1 MLNEVQMKQIDY
13 DLLQQALR
21 KMTPDT
27 KLYHLLKSELSQQGY
42 WKCLPR
48 GNPKKAYRQ
57 MIKKQKEEQQE
68 QWKK

>member
-1 MLNEVQMKQIDY
+1 MEPDY
-13 DLLQQALR
+13 DLLQQAIQQ
-21 KMTPDT
+21 MTPRT
-27 KLYHLLKSELSQQGY
+27 KPYQLLKQELSQQGY
-42 WKCLPR
+42 WRNHPR